1 MSTSCTSGSGTR
13 TGAATARKGGR
24 TRPEDLFPVV
34 ARPAYRSKAPGASS
48 RTAKE
53 VVVSE
58 DEIAELQDN
67 VGSGEWGEGS
77 APRKAKSFWP
87 SLGRLFATLTDHKF
101 GVAMVFLFGLISTVL
116 AVWAPAILGD
126 AMDVIFDGWRE
137 GSIDFTALSRL
148 LLFVLGMYV
157 VASLFDWLQGFVLNE
172 IVMRV
177 VYRMRQRIEA
187 KVNRLPL
194 SYFDTR
200 QRGDLLSRTTNDVDN
215 VQTAMQQAFAS
226 LFYAVLTIVGI
237 TVMMFALS
245 WQLALIALIALPI
258 AALVVG
264 LVGSKSQKLFTAQWK
279 NTGRLNGHIE
289 ESFTGHELVTVF
301 GRQETMRGRFDER
314 NEDLYEA
321 SFRAQ
326 FYSGMIMPIMQWV
339 TYLGYVGIALVGG
352 LRVASGQM
360 SLGQVTAF
368 IQYSREFNAPLGEM
382 AGMANMLISG
392 VASAE
397 RIFEL
402 LDADEQEEDLS
413 AQDRDGV
420 LDPDAPQP
428 NELAQPVQ
436 GRVEFEHVA
445 FSYTQEKPLITD
457 LSLVAEPGQTVAIV
471 GPTGAGKTTLVNLLM
486 RFYDIDSGR
495 ILLDGVDISTLDR
508 GVLRGQVGMVLQ
520 DAVLFGGTIMDN
532 IRYGRLDATDDEV
545 KVAAKATFVDRFV
558 HTLPDGYE
566 TEIEDGGANVS
577 AGERQL
583 ITIARAFLAQ
593 PALLILDEA
602 TSSVDTRTE
611 MLVQE
616 AMAALRT
623 DRTSFVIA
631 HRLSTIRD
639 ADTILVME
647 DGNIVEQGDH
657 DALLAAQGAYYRLY
671 MSQFTQGVDLDAE
684 EAAVTTGTLPAVEDD
699 APMDDG
705 EAPTEAGASSSA
717 TGVGPGMTGAE
728 SSDTDTRPVDD

>member
-1 MSTSCTSGSGTR
+1 MSTGESSNGTQSSQR
-13 TGAATARKGGR
+13 TG
-24 TRPEDLFPVV
+24 RPEDLFPKVQ
-34 ARPAYRSKAPGASS
+34 RPAYRSTAFRSTASGASKDEG
-48 RTAKE
+48 AAAD
-53 VVVSE
+53 VVSE
-58 DEIAELQDN
+58 EEIAELQDS
-67 VGSGEWGEGS
+67 VGTGEWGEGS

-87 SLGRLFATLTDHKF
+87 SLGRLFGTLKDHKF
-101 GVAMVFLFGLISTVL
+101 GVVMVFVFGAISTIL
-116 AVWAPAILGD
+116 TVWAPAILGQ
-126 AMDVIFDGWRE
+126 AMDVIFDGWL
-137 GSIDFTALSRL
+137 GDGIDFTTLSRML
-148 LLFVLGMYV
+148 AIVLGMYV

-177 VYRMRQRIEA
+177 VYRIRQQIEA

-226 LFYAVLTIVGI
+226 LFYAVMTIIGI
-237 TVMMFALS
+237 TIMMFVLS
-245 WQLALIALIALPI
+245 WQLALIALVALPI
-258 AALVVG
+258 AGIVVG
-264 LVGSKSQKLFTAQWK
+264 LIGSKSQKLFTAQWK

-301 GRQETMRGRFDER
+301 GRQESMRERFDER

-339 TYLGYVGIALVGG
+339 TYLGYVGIAVVGG
-352 LRVASGQM
+352 LRVATGQM

-413 AQDRDGV
+413 DQAEDGT
-420 LDPDAPQP
+420 LDPDGKQP
-428 NELAQPVQ
+428 GQLAQPVH
-436 GRVEFEHVA
+436 GRVEFDHVQ
-445 FSYTQEKPLITD
+445 FSYTPEKPLITD
-457 LSLVAEPGQTVAIV
+457 LSLDAHPGETVAIV
-471 GPTGAGKTTLVNLLM
+471 GPTGAGKTTLVNLIM
-486 RFYDIDSGR
+486 RFYEIDGGQIR
-495 ILLDGVDISTLDR
+495 LDGVDIATLDR
-508 GVLRGQVGMVLQ
+508 GVLRGQIGMVLQ
-520 DAVLFGGTIMDN
+520 DAVLFGGTIREN
-532 IRYGRLDATDDEV
+532 IRYGRLDATDEEV
-545 KVAAKATFVDRFV
+545 VAAAKATFVDRFV
-558 HTLPDGYE
+558 HTLPDGYD
-566 TEIEDGGANVS
+566 TVIEAEGANIS

-583 ITIARAFLAQ
+583 ITIARAFLAD

-611 MLVQE
+611 VLVQE
-616 AMAALRT
+616 AMAALRS

-639 ADTILVME
+639 ADVILVME
-647 DGNIVEQGDH
+647 HGDIVEQGSH
-657 DALLAAQGAYYRLY
+657 EQLLAAEGAYYRLY

-684 EAAVTTGTLPAVEDD
+684 EAAVSVGTGAIPLVD
-699 APMDDG
+699 AQPVSAG
-705 EAPTEAGASSSA
+705 ESPVPVA
-717 TGVGPGMTGAE
+717 TGPLPLLAE
-728 SSDTDTRPVDD
+728 SEDGVNPPKGIQT

>member
-1 MSTSCTSGSGTR
+1 MR
-13 TGAATARKGGR
+13 TGTNRR
-24 TRPEDLFPVV
+24 ERPEDLFPDVR
-34 ARPAYRSKAPGASS
+34 RPAYRSRASGSTDGRS
-48 RTAKE
+48 RD

-58 DEIAELQDN
+58 DEIAELEA
-67 VGSGEWGEGS
+67 GAASGDGGS
-77 APRKAKSFWP
+77 APRKAKAFWP
-87 SLGRLFATLTDHKF
+87 SLGRLFATLTDHKA
-101 GVAMVFLFGLISTVL
+101 GIAMVLLFGAVSTVL
-116 AVWAPAILGD
+116 SVWAPAVLGQ
-126 AMDVIFDGWRE
+126 AMDVIFDGWLD
-137 GSIDFTALSRL
+137 GSIDFVALSEML
-148 LLFVLGMYV
+148 FFVLGMYL
-157 VASLFDWLQGFVLNE
+157 VASVFDWLQGFVLNE

-177 VYRMRQRIEA
+177 VYRLRQKIEA

-237 TVMMFALS
+237 TIMMFALS
-245 WQLALIALIALPI
+245 WQLALIALVALPI

-264 LVGSKSQKLFTAQWK
+264 LVGSKSQKLFAAQWK

-289 ESFTGHELVTVF
+289 ESFTGHDLVTVF
-301 GRQETMRGRFDER
+301 GRQEAMRGTFDER

-413 AQDRDGV
+413 QQVAAGA
-420 LDPDAPQP
+420 LDPHGPQP
-428 NELAQPVQ
+428 AELEQPVQ

-445 FSYTQEKPLITD
+445 FSYTSEKSLISD
-457 LSLVAEPGQTVAIV
+457 LSIVAEPGQTVAIV

-486 RFYDIDSGR
+486 RFYDIDAGR

-508 GVLRGQVGMVLQ
+508 GVLRGQIGMVLQ
-520 DAVLFGGTIMDN
+520 DAVLFGGTIRDN

-545 KVAAKATFVDRFV
+545 AVAAKATFVDRFV
-558 HTLPDGYE
+558 QTLPDGYD
-566 TEIEDGGANVS
+566 TEVEDGGANVS

-611 MLVQE
+611 VLVQE

-647 DGNIVEQGDH
+647 DGDIVEQGDH
-657 DALLAAQGAYYRLY
+657 EQLLAAEGAYHRLY
-671 MSQFTQGVDLDAE
+671 MSQFTQGVDMDAE
-684 EAAVTTGTLPAVEDD
+684 EA
-699 APMDDG
+699 
-705 EAPTEAGASSSA
+705 
-717 TGVGPGMTGAE
+717 TGVTP
-728 SSDTDTRPVDD
+728 PVG

>member
-1 MSTSCTSGSGTR
+1 MSRSER
-13 TGAATARKGGR
+13 V
-24 TRPEDLFPVV
+24 EDLFPKVQ
-34 ARPAYRSKAPGASS
+34 RPAYRSQQWDRKNQPDVDLS
-48 RTAKE
+48 
-53 VVVSE
+53 
-58 DEIAELQDN
+58 DQEIAEHQES
-67 VGSGEWGEGS
+67 VGTDEWGNS
-77 APRKAKSFWP
+77 NAPRKAKAFWP
-87 SLGRLFATLTDHKF
+87 SLGRLFGTLRQHKF
-101 GVAMVFLFGLISTVL
+101 GVVMVFVFGAISTIL
-116 AVWAPAILGD
+116 TVWAPAILGQ

-137 GSIDFTALSRL
+137 GSIDFTTLSRML
-148 LLFVLGMYV
+148 AIVLSMYV

-177 VYRMRQRIEA
+177 VYRIRQQIEA

-226 LFYAVLTIVGI
+226 LFYAVMTIVGI
-237 TVMMFALS
+237 TIMMFVLS
-245 WQLALIALIALPI
+245 WQLALIALLALPI
-258 AALVVG
+258 AGVVVG
-264 LVGSKSQKLFTAQWK
+264 LIGSKSQKLFTSQWK

-301 GRQETMRGRFDER
+301 GRQHAMRERFDER

-339 TYLGYVGIALVGG
+339 TYLGYVGIAVVGG
-352 LRVASGQM
+352 LRVATGQM

-402 LDADEQEEDLS
+402 LDADEEDPDLTEKEERGS
-413 AQDRDGV
+413 
-420 LDPDAPQP
+420 LDPDDKQP
-428 NELAQPVQ
+428 GQLRQPVQ
-436 GRVEFEHVA
+436 GRVEFDHVR
-445 FSYTQEKPLITD
+445 FSYTPEKPLISD
-457 LSLVAEPGQTVAIV
+457 LSLDAAPGETVAIV
-471 GPTGAGKTTLVNLLM
+471 GPTGAGKTTLVNLIM
-486 RFYDIDSGR
+486 RFYEIDGGQIR
-495 ILLDGVDISTLDR
+495 LDGVDIATLDR
-508 GVLRGQVGMVLQ
+508 GVLRGQIGMVLQ
-520 DAVLFGGTIMDN
+520 DAVLFGGTIREN

-545 KVAAKATFVDRFV
+545 VAAAKATFVDRFV
-558 HTLPDGYE
+558 HTLPEGYD
-566 TEIEDGGANVS
+566 TEIEDEGANIS

-583 ITIARAFLAQ
+583 ITIARAFLAD

-611 MLVQE
+611 VLVQE
-616 AMAALRT
+616 AMAALRS

-639 ADTILVME
+639 ANVILVME
-647 DGNIVEQGDH
+647 HGDIVEQGSH
-657 DALLAAQGAYYRLY
+657 DELLAAEGAYYRLY

-684 EAAVTTGTLPAVEDD
+684 EAAVSANTGAIPLVGTESTLAGADPTITGALPVVTGAVPTVESSEEAAPA
-699 APMDDG
+699 ADDG
-705 EAPTEAGASSSA
+705 RATDAGPTGRR
-717 TGVGPGMTGAE
+717 
-728 SSDTDTRPVDD
+728 D